1 MNAIINAR
9 IYDYETYIENG
20 YLLFDEKIVE
30 VGEMKNF
37 KNKSFDKVEDF
48 HGDLLMPTFVCAHS
62 HIYSIFARGLALPF
76 NPKNFQDIK
85 IIEQE
90 FSVLPIRP
98 AFRKYAESRNLLRQK
113 GTPIDHMDL
122 FVASVALFND
132 MTLVSHNTKHFE
144 RIEGLN
150 LADWQ

>member
-1 MNAIINAR
+1 MVKGR
-9 IYDYETYIENG
+9 K
-20 YLLFDEKIVE
+20 YLLDTNVIIEILRGNNV
-30 VGEMKNF
+30 VI
-37 KNKSFDKVEDF
+37 SKVESIGQSNCF
-48 HGDLLMPTFVCAHS
+48 ISEITIAELLYGAVRS
-62 HIYSIFARGLALPF
+62 N
-76 NPKNFQDIK
+76 NPKNFQDIQT
-85 IIEQE
+85 IEQE

-132 MTLVSHNTKHFE
+132 LTLVSHNMKHFE